1 MKKTSKILFLLVVSL
16 FMMYTILTSKVNAA
30 ETTTIDYDGYTEIE
44 SSITTN
50 TTNTTNNTNT
60 SNTVNTTKT
69 ENTSNT
75 TNTATK
81 NEAEKSTATTSHPQA
96 GNFDN
101 VMFLA
106 VAGTV
111 LCVIVFAIVKVKKY
125 NY

>member
-50 TTNTTNNTNT
+50 TTNTTNT
-60 SNTVNTTKT
+60 SNTENTTKT
-69 ENTSNT
+69 ENT
-75 TNTATK
+75 TNTVTK
-81 NEAEKSTATTSHPQA
+81 NETEKSTATTSHPQA
-96 GNFDN
+96 GNYDN

-106 VAGTV
+106 IAGTV